1 MIVGTELMDRE
12 GFREGEGET
21 GGVGTRENPTRPR
34 EPDPHHSQRTERDSE
49 RGEGETGMSL
59 DKRRPNPTKGNQTP
73 TTTTDREEFR
83 ERGEGDLD
91 GLERGTGGQ
100 EVGLEEKNW

>member
-1 MIVGTELMDRE
+1 
-12 GFREGEGET
+12 
-21 GGVGTRENPTRPR
+21 
-34 EPDPHHSQRTERDSE
+34 
-49 RGEGETGMSL
+49 MSL